1 MAIADPLNSRQHFA
15 YVSRLVNVAPSAFSV
30 RKLKSSSL
38 KNGRTENPHSHPAMT
53 YQRLQDCTPL
63 TGCP

>member
-15 YVSRLVNVAPSAFSV
+15 YVGRLVIRRAERVLGKKAEV
-30 RKLKSSSL
+30 VVL

-53 YQRLQDCTPL
+53 YQCSRIAHR
-63 TGCP
+63 